1 MGYQSEAEL
10 ENRLIKKLETQGYER
25 VLINDYAE
33 LENNFRK
40 QLNKFNKKALDSK
53 LLTDKEFER
62 VLNIL
67 NGKSV
72 LQSAIK
78 LREKIDFDREDGT
91 KIYLKLLSENS
102 EDNIYQVSNQITVQG
117 KYKNRYDVTILI
129 NGLPLVQ
136 IELKRSGIDINEAIN
151 QVDRYRIHSYRG
163 LFHYIQIYVVS
174 NSVETRYFAN
184 TDAQRLLKSLTFYWT
199 TETNERINKLEDF
212 SSSFFN
218 KTRLLK
224 NITRYMVINETDK
237 NLIVMRPY
245 QIYATEALIRHALDT
260 GKNGYIWH
268 TTGSGKTLTSWKC
281 ANLLSKEQSI
291 KKVFFLIDRK
301 DLDTQTKEEFNKFEK
316 DCVDETDKTETLV
329 KQIKDIDRKLI
340 VTTIQKIANAIKNPR
355 YSKILDN
362 YKDEKIIFII
372 DECHRSQFGEMHT
385 TIKHHFKNAQYFG
398 FTGTPRFDENKS
410 QNGLRTSDLFEKCL
424 HTYLIKN
431 AIYDHNVLGF
441 SIEYIQTFKGQYD
454 ENDKTMVEGID
465 TDEVYMSDERIDLV
479 ANHIINNHKCKTVNG
494 KYTAIFATSSIPAL
508 AKYYDKIKSINSDLK
523 IAAVF
528 SYGENED
535 LEGKDEHSKDILARI
550 IDDYNKEF
558 DTNFSLDTFAAY
570 NKDIANRLKIKK
582 SPKID
587 LLLVVNMYLTGF
599 DSRPLNTL
607 YVDKNLEWHNLVQA
621 FSRTNRVE
629 MASKPFGNIICYR
642 NLKSNTDKAL
652 RLFSNELEADTENNP
667 PIWIIPGY
675 GYFRDKFKELAFKL
689 LSIAPTVQSVDDL
702 MSENI
707 QREFVI
713 AFRELSKI
721 KSILTTFSEFS
732 WADVEDALTC
742 QGYEDYK
749 SRYLTLYDFVK
760 KERNAEKV
768 SILDDID
775 FAIEVIQT
783 DKINVTY
790 IMNLLRNVDTANKKQ
805 QAKDLEHIKQELDRT
820 DNPELRRKVDLI
832 RAFIDRVMPTIKQND
847 SIDEAYT
854 NFESEQRNKEIE
866 EFANK
871 QEINAEFLKQT
882 ISDYEFSNTI
892 NKKDI
897 ITGIDRPIKFKEK
910 HELVAKIIQFIK
922 ENVFKYQ

>member
-1 MGYQSEAEL
+1 MAYQSEAEL
-10 ENRLIKKLETQGYER
+10 ENRLIKKLETQGYDR
-25 VLINDYAE
+25 VFIDDYAS

-40 QLNKFNKKALDSK
+40 QLDQFNISALNNEP
-53 LLTDKEFER
+53 LTDKEFER

-78 LREKIDFDREDGT
+78 LREKIDFDRDDGT
-91 KIYLKLLSENS
+91 KIYLRLISENI

-117 KYKNRYDVTILI
+117 KYKNRYDVTILV

-136 IELKRSGIDINEAIN
+136 IELKRSGVDINEAIN
-151 QVDRYRIHSYRG
+151 QIDRYRIHSYKG
-163 LFHYIQIYVVS
+163 LFHYVQIFVVS

-199 TETNERINKLEDF
+199 TETNERMNKLEDF

-218 KTRLLK
+218 RSRLLK
-224 NITRYMVINETDK
+224 NILRYMVINETDK

-245 QIYATEALIRHALDT
+245 QIFATEALIRHALDT

-281 ANLLSKEQSI
+281 ANLLSRELNI

-329 KQIKDIDRKLI
+329 KQIKDINKKLI
-340 VTTIQKIANAIKNPR
+340 VTTIQKMANAIKNPK

-362 YKDEKIIFII
+362 YKDEKVIFII

-385 TIKHHFKNAQYFG
+385 TIKHHFKRAQYFG
-398 FTGTPRFDENKS
+398 FTGTPRFDENKA
-410 QNGLRTSDLFEKCL
+410 QNGLRTTDLFEKCL

-465 TDEVYMSDERIDLV
+465 TDEVYLADERIDLV
-479 ANHIINNHKCKTVNG
+479 SNHIINNHKCKTVNG

-508 AKYYDKIKSINSDLK
+508 AKYYDKIKSLNSDLK

-535 LEGKDEHSKDILARI
+535 LESRDEHSKDILARI
-550 IDDYNKEF
+550 IEDYNREF

-587 LLLVVNMYLTGF
+587 ILLVVNMYLTGF

-652 RLFSNELEADTENNP
+652 RLFSNELEADIDNNP

-675 GYFRDKFKELAFKL
+675 AYFRDKFKELAYQLKA
-689 LSIAPTVQSVDDL
+689 IAPTVQSVDDL
-702 MSENI
+702 MSEEA

-713 AFRELSKI
+713 SFRELSKI

-732 WADVEDALTC
+732 WVDVEEALTC
-742 QGYEDYK
+742 QNYEDYK
-749 SRYLTLYDFVK
+749 SRYLTLYENVK
-760 KERNAEKV
+760 TERNGQKV
-768 SILDDID
+768 SILEDID

-790 IMNLLRNVDTANKKQ
+790 IMNLLRNVDTMDKKQ
-805 QAKDLEHIKQELDRT
+805 RAKDLEHIKKELDRT

-832 RAFIDRVMPTIKQND
+832 RAFIDRVMPNIEHSD
-847 SIDEAYT
+847 SVDEAFAI
-854 NFESEQRNKEIE
+854 FESEQRNQEIVD
-866 EFANK
+866 FANT
-871 QEINAEFLKQT
+871 QNISADFLKQS

-897 ITGIDRPIKFKEK
+897 ITGIGRPIKFKEK
-910 HELVAKIIQFIK
+910 HELVGKIIKFIK

>member
-10 ENRLIKKLETQGYER
+10 ENKLIEKLKTQGYER

-33 LENNFRK
+33 LENNFRE
-40 QLNKFNKKALDSK
+40 QLNKFNIIALENK
-53 LLTDKEFER
+53 PLTDKEFER
-62 VLNIL
+62 VLNVL

-91 KIYLKLLSENS
+91 KIYLKLLSENA

-151 QVDRYRIHSYRG
+151 QIDRYRIHSYRG

-218 KTRLLK
+218 KARLLK
-224 NITRYMVINETDK
+224 NVIRYMVINETDK

-301 DLDTQTKEEFNKFEK
+301 DLDIQTKEEFNKFEK

-340 VTTIQKIANAIKNPR
+340 VTTIQKMANAVKNPK
-355 YSKILDN
+355 YSKILDK
-362 YKDEKIIFII
+362 YKEEKVIFII

-385 TIKHHFKNAQYFG
+385 TIKHHFKRAQYFG
-398 FTGTPRFDENKS
+398 FTGTPRFEENKS
-410 QNGLRTSDLFEKCL
+410 QNGLKTSDLFEKCL

-465 TDEVYMSDERIDLV
+465 TDEVYMADERIDLV
-479 ANHIINNHKCKTVNG
+479 TNHIINNHKCKTVNG

-508 AKYYDKIKSINSDLK
+508 AKYYDKIKSLNSDLK

-558 DTNFSLDTFAAY
+558 DTNFSLETFAAY
-570 NKDIANRLKIKK
+570 NKDITNRLKIKK

-587 LLLVVNMYLTGF
+587 ILLVVNMYLTGF

-652 RLFSNELEADTENNP
+652 RLFSNELEANTDNNP

-702 MSENI
+702 MSEDA

-847 SIDEAYT
+847 SIDEAYA

>member
-10 ENRLIKKLETQGYER
+10 ENKLIEKLKTQGYER
-25 VLINDYAE
+25 VLINDYSE
-33 LENNFRK
+33 LENNFRE
-40 QLNKFNKKALDSK
+40 QLNKFNEKALNNNP
-53 LLTDKEFER
+53 LTDKEFDR
-62 VLNIL
+62 ILNIL

-78 LREKIDFDREDGT
+78 LREKVDFDRDDGT
-91 KIYLKLLSENS
+91 KIYLKLLSENAQ
-102 EDNIYQVSNQITVQG
+102 DNIYQVSNQITVQG

-129 NGLPLVQ
+129 NGLPLIQ

-151 QVDRYRIHSYRG
+151 QIDRYRIHSYRG
-163 LFHYIQIYVVS
+163 LFHYIQIFVVS

-218 KTRLLK
+218 KNRLLK

-340 VTTIQKIANAIKNPR
+340 VTTIQKMANAIKNPR

-362 YKDEKIIFII
+362 YKDEKVIFII

-385 TIKHHFKNAQYFG
+385 TIKHHFKRAQYFG

-465 TDEVYMSDERIDLV
+465 TDEVYMADERIDLV

-508 AKYYDKIKSINSDLK
+508 AKYYDKIKGLNSDLK

-550 IDDYNKEF
+550 IDDYNKKFE
-558 DTNFSLDTFAAY
+558 TNFSLETFAAY

-582 SPKID
+582 TPKID
-587 LLLVVNMYLTGF
+587 ILLVVNMYLTGF

-702 MSENI
+702 MTEEA

-732 WADVEDALTC
+732 WTDVEDALTC

-749 SRYLTLYDFVK
+749 SRYLTLYETVK
-760 KERNAEKV
+760 KEYNAQKV

-790 IMNLLRNVDTANKKQ
+790 IMNLLRNVDTSNKKQ

-832 RAFIDRVMPTIKQND
+832 RAFIDRVMPNIKQND
-847 SIDEAYT
+847 SIDDAYA

-866 EFANK
+866 DFANK

>member
-10 ENRLIKKLETQGYER
+10 ENRLIKKLETQGYDR
-25 VLINDYAE
+25 VLITDYAE
-33 LENNFRK
+33 LENNFRE
-40 QLNKFNKKALDSK
+40 QLNKFNKKALDETP
-53 LLTDKEFER
+53 LTDKEFER

-67 NGKSV
+67 NGKSI

-78 LREKIDFDREDGT
+78 LREKIDFDRDDGT
-91 KIYLKLLSENS
+91 KIYLRLLSENL
-102 EDNIYQVSNQITVQG
+102 EENIYQVSNQITVQG
-117 KYKNRYDVTILI
+117 KYKNRYDVTLLI

-151 QVDRYRIHSYRG
+151 QIDRYRIHSYKG
-163 LFHYIQIYVVS
+163 LFHYVQIYVVS

-184 TDAQRLLKSLTFYWT
+184 TDTHKLLKSLTFYWT

-218 KTRLLK
+218 KSRLLK
-224 NITRYMVINETDK
+224 NITRYMVINEADK

-281 ANLLSKEQSI
+281 ANLLSKDHNI

-329 KQIKDIDRKLI
+329 KQITDIDKKLI
-340 VTTIQKIANAIKNPR
+340 VTTIQKMANAIKNPK

-362 YKDEKIIFII
+362 YKDEKVIFII

-385 TIKHHFKNAQYFG
+385 TIKHHFKQAQYFG

-454 ENDKTMVEGID
+454 ENDKTLVEGIN
-465 TDEVYMSDERIDLV
+465 TDEVYMADERINLV
-479 ANHIINNHKCKTVNG
+479 ANHIINNHKCKTANG

-508 AKYYDKIKSINSDLK
+508 AKYYDKIKSLNSDLK

-535 LEGKDEHSKDILARI
+535 LEGRDEHSKDILARI
-550 IDDYNKEF
+550 INDYNNEF
-558 DTNFSLDTFAAY
+558 DTNFSLETFAAY

-587 LLLVVNMYLTGF
+587 ILLVVNMYLTGF

-607 YVDKNLEWHNLVQA
+607 YVDKNLEWHTLVQA

-629 MASKPFGNIICYR
+629 MASKPFGNIVCYR

-675 GYFRDKFKELAFKL
+675 SYFRDKFKELAYKL
-689 LSIAPTVQSVDDL
+689 KIIAPTVQSVDDL
-702 MSENI
+702 MSEEA
-707 QREFVI
+707 QKDFVI

-732 WADVEDALTC
+732 WTDVEEAITC
-742 QGYEDYK
+742 QNYEDYK

-790 IMNLLRNVDTANKKQ
+790 IMNLLRNVDTADKKQ
-805 QAKDLEHIKQELDRT
+805 RAKDLEHIKQELDRT

-832 RAFIDRVMPTIKQND
+832 RAFIDRVMPTIQQNE
-847 SIDEAYT
+847 SIDEAYAV
-854 NFESEQRNKEIE
+854 FESEQRNKEIE
-866 EFANK
+866 EFA
-871 QEINAEFLKQT
+871 QTQDINAEFLKYV

-892 NKKDI
+892 NQQNI
-897 ITGIDRPIKFKEK
+897 MAGITRPIKFKERFI
-910 HELVAKIIQFIK
+910 LVNKIITFIK

>member
-1 MGYQSEAEL
+1 MAYQSEAEL
-10 ENRLIKKLETQGYER
+10 ENRLIKKLETHGYER
-25 VLINDYAE
+25 VFIDDYVA

-40 QLNKFNKKALDSK
+40 QLDRFNISALNNGS
-53 LLTDKEFER
+53 LTDKEFER

-78 LREKIDFDREDGT
+78 LREKIDFDRDDGT
-91 KIYLKLLSENS
+91 KIYLRLISENT
-102 EDNIYQVSNQITVQG
+102 EDNIYQVSNQITVHG
-117 KYKNRYDVTILI
+117 KYKNRYDVTILV

-136 IELKRSGIDINEAIN
+136 IELKRSGVDINEAIN
-151 QVDRYRIHSYRG
+151 QIDRYRIHSYKG
-163 LFHYIQIYVVS
+163 LFHYVQIFVVS

-218 KTRLLK
+218 RNRLLK
-224 NITRYMVINETDK
+224 NILRYMVINETDK

-245 QIYATEALIRHALDT
+245 QIFATEALIRHALDT

-281 ANLLSKEQSI
+281 ANLLSREQNI

-329 KQIKDIDRKLI
+329 KQIKDINKKLI
-340 VTTIQKIANAIKNPR
+340 VTTIQKMANAIKNPK

-385 TIKHHFKNAQYFG
+385 TIKHHFKRAQYFG
-398 FTGTPRFDENKS
+398 FTGTPRFDENKA
-410 QNGLRTSDLFEKCL
+410 QNGLRTTDLFEKCL

-465 TDEVYMSDERIDLV
+465 TDEVYLADERIELV
-479 ANHIINNHKCKTVNG
+479 SNHIINNHKCKTVNG

-508 AKYYDKIKSINSDLK
+508 AKYYDKIKSLNSDLK

-535 LEGKDEHSKDILARI
+535 LEGRDEHSKDILARI
-550 IDDYNKEF
+550 IEDYNREF

-587 LLLVVNMYLTGF
+587 ILLVVNMYLTGF

-652 RLFSNELEADTENNP
+652 RLFSNELEADTDNNP

-675 GYFRDKFKELAFKL
+675 AYFRDKFKELAYQLKA
-689 LSIAPTVQSVDDL
+689 IAPTVQSVDDL
-702 MSENI
+702 MSEEA

-713 AFRELSKI
+713 SFRELSKI

-732 WADVEDALTC
+732 WVDVEEALTC
-742 QGYEDYK
+742 QNYEDYK
-749 SRYLTLYDFVK
+749 SRYLTLYENVK
-760 KERNAEKV
+760 TERNGQKV
-768 SILDDID
+768 SILEDID

-790 IMNLLRNVDTANKKQ
+790 IMNLLRNVDTMDKKQ
-805 QAKDLEHIKQELDRT
+805 RAKDLEHIKKELDRT

-832 RAFIDRVMPTIKQND
+832 RAFIDRVMPNIEHSD
-847 SIDEAYT
+847 SVDEAFAI
-854 NFESEQRNKEIE
+854 FESEQRNQEIVD
-866 EFANK
+866 FANT
-871 QEINAEFLKQT
+871 QNISADFLKQT

-892 NKKDI
+892 NKKYI

-910 HELVAKIIQFIK
+910 HELVAKIIEFIK

>member
-1 MGYQSEAEL
+1 MAYQSEAEL

-33 LENNFRK
+33 LENNFRE
-40 QLNKFNKKALDSK
+40 QLNKFNKKALDNK
-53 LLTDKEFER
+53 PLTDKEFER

-117 KYKNRYDVTILI
+117 KYKNRYDVTILV
-129 NGLPLVQ
+129 NGLPVVQ

-151 QVDRYRIHSYRG
+151 QIDRYRIHSYKG
-163 LFHYIQIYVVS
+163 LFHYIQIFVVS

-218 KTRLLK
+218 KNRLLK

-340 VTTIQKIANAIKNPR
+340 VTTIQKMANAVKNPK

-362 YKDEKIIFII
+362 YKDEKVIFII

-385 TIKHHFKNAQYFG
+385 TIKHQFKHAQYFG

-465 TDEVYMSDERIDLV
+465 TDEVYMADERINLV

-508 AKYYDKIKSINSDLK
+508 AKYYDKIKNLNSDLK

-558 DTNFSLDTFAAY
+558 DTNFSLETFAAY

-587 LLLVVNMYLTGF
+587 ILLVVNMYLTGF

-652 RLFSNELEADTENNP
+652 RLFSNELEANTDNNP

-675 GYFRDKFKELAFKL
+675 EYFRDKFKELAFKL

-702 MSENI
+702 MSEDA

-742 QGYEDYK
+742 QSYEDYK

-760 KERNAEKV
+760 KERNADKV

-790 IMNLLRNVDTANKKQ
+790 IMNLLRNIDTSNKKQ

-832 RAFIDRVMPTIKQND
+832 RAFIDKVMPTIKEND
-847 SIDEAYT
+847 SIDEAFA

-871 QEINAEFLKQT
+871 QEINTEFLKQT

-897 ITGIDRPIKFKEK
+897 MTGIDRPLKFLEK
-910 HELVAKIIQFIK
+910 QSLVDKIISFVK

>member
-1 MGYQSEAEL
+1 MAYQSEAEL
-10 ENRLIKKLETQGYER
+10 ENRLIKKLETQGYDR
-25 VLINDYAE
+25 VFIDDYAS

-40 QLNKFNKKALDSK
+40 QLDQFNISALNNEP
-53 LLTDKEFER
+53 LTDKEFER

-78 LREKIDFDREDGT
+78 LREKIDFDRDDGT
-91 KIYLKLLSENS
+91 KIYLRLISENI

-117 KYKNRYDVTILI
+117 KYKNRYDVTILV

-136 IELKRSGIDINEAIN
+136 IELKRSGVDINEAIN
-151 QVDRYRIHSYRG
+151 QIDRYRIHSYKG
-163 LFHYIQIYVVS
+163 LFHYVQIFVVS

-199 TETNERINKLEDF
+199 TETNERMNKLEDF

-218 KTRLLK
+218 RSRLLK
-224 NITRYMVINETDK
+224 NILRYMVINETDK

-245 QIYATEALIRHALDT
+245 QIFATEALIRHALDT

-281 ANLLSKEQSI
+281 ANLLSRELNI

-329 KQIKDIDRKLI
+329 KQIKDINKKLI
-340 VTTIQKIANAIKNPR
+340 VTTIQKMANAIKNPK

-362 YKDEKIIFII
+362 YKDEKVIFII

-385 TIKHHFKNAQYFG
+385 TIKHHFKRAQYFG
-398 FTGTPRFDENKS
+398 FTGTPRFDENKA
-410 QNGLRTSDLFEKCL
+410 QNGLRTTDLFEKCL

-465 TDEVYMSDERIDLV
+465 TDEVYLADERIDLV
-479 ANHIINNHKCKTVNG
+479 SNHIINNHKCKTVNG

-508 AKYYDKIKSINSDLK
+508 AKYYDKIKSLNSDLK

-535 LEGKDEHSKDILARI
+535 LESRDEHSKDILARI
-550 IDDYNKEF
+550 IEDYNREF

-587 LLLVVNMYLTGF
+587 ILLVVNMYLTGF

-652 RLFSNELEADTENNP
+652 RLFSNELEADIDNNP

-675 GYFRDKFKELAFKL
+675 AYFRDKFKELAYQLKA
-689 LSIAPTVQSVDDL
+689 IAPTVQSVDDL
-702 MSENI
+702 MSEEA

-713 AFRELSKI
+713 SFRELSKI

-732 WADVEDALTC
+732 WVDVEEALTC
-742 QGYEDYK
+742 QNYEDYK
-749 SRYLTLYDFVK
+749 SRYLTLYENVK
-760 KERNAEKV
+760 TERNGQKV
-768 SILDDID
+768 SILEDID

-790 IMNLLRNVDTANKKQ
+790 IMNLLRNVDTMDKKQ
-805 QAKDLEHIKQELDRT
+805 RAKDLEHIKKELDRT

-832 RAFIDRVMPTIKQND
+832 RAFIDRVMPNIEHSD
-847 SIDEAYT
+847 SVDEAFAI
-854 NFESEQRNKEIE
+854 FESEQRNKEIVD
-866 EFANK
+866 FANT
-871 QEINAEFLKQT
+871 QNISADFLKQS

-897 ITGIDRPIKFKEK
+897 ITGIGRPIKFKEK
-910 HELVAKIIQFIK
+910 HELVGKIIKFIK